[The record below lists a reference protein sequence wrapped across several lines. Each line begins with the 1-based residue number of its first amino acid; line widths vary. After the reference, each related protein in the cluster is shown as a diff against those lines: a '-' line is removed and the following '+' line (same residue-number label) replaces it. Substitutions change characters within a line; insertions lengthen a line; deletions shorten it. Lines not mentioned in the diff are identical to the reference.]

1 MADSAPKI
9 AAEEHI
15 ESPQA
20 IEKKAQIVADHIKRS
35 KSFIVFTGAG
45 ISTSAGIP
53 DFRGPDG
60 AWTLRAQGRQR
71 TGKTISTLQAIP
83 TPTHMALVELQNRGY
98 LKYLVSQNCDGLH
111 RKSGI
116 ALVNFSY
123 LTTATFNDYL
133 YLT

>member
-45 ISTSAGIP
+45 ISTSAGE
-53 DFRGPDG
+53 FRG
-60 AWTLRAQGRQR
+60 
-71 TGKTISTLQAIP
+71 I
-83 TPTHMALVELQNRGY
+83 
-98 LKYLVSQNCDGLH
+98 LKRICGDLTDLL
-111 RKSGI
+111 
-116 ALVNFSY
+116 AY
-123 LTTATFNDYL
+123 LTSEGQMEPGFVLPTQNVQFQGI
-133 YLT
+133 